1 MTAGLGALMHLE
13 IEGMFFWRR
22 LNDIYLFLYILL
34 VDLENFENTRLKGS
48 ISANMFW
55 EKVGVNL

>member
-34 VDLENFENTRLKGS
+34 VDLENFENTCLKGS
-48 ISANMFW
+48 IFADMI
-55 EKVGVNL
+55 